1 MRISRKTHLCSELC
15 LAYASHNDLDF
26 VRTQRNRV
34 LFRQIVLLRPR
45 HEILI
50 FKIRNI
56 CMNVPQLCFLVL
68 ENIKMLSIRH
78 LKKSPYDIKTK
89 ASNK

>member
-45 HEILI
+45 HE
-50 FKIRNI
+50 NI
-56 CMNVPQLCFLVL
+56 NLQNSKYLHECPAV
-68 ENIKMLSIRH
+68 MLSC
-78 LKKSPYDIKTK
+78 
-89 ASNK
+89 A